1 MPGNPI
7 TPPADT
13 LPIGILYSSKFTL
26 AVSYGDVKSS
36 SPPKTASAPLLSA
49 SFFASPNNFS
59 FKLDVENKLEQILLL
74 LKSGVSVEGLTRG
87 MLFTGFIDGKWN
99 VDLAL
104 LLTEI
109 VFNQVLAIGVKAKIK
124 NIKVLSSDNSNAEFR
139 EEYGKLM
146 SSKNKLKE
154 QGIKEVKE
162 DIKQFPET
170 VGLMS
175 RTQGE

>member
-1 MPGNPI
+1 MYKRQDLNE
-7 TPPADT
+7 AAEFVWDN
-13 LPIGILYSSKFTL
+13 LHE
-26 AVSYGDVKSS
+26 
-36 SPPKTASAPLLSA
+36 
-49 SFFASPNNFS
+49 
-59 FKLDVENKLEQILLL
+59 ENKLEQILLL

-124 NIKVLSSDNSNAEFR
+124 NIKILSSDNSNAEFR
-139 EEYGKLM
+139 KEYGKLM
-146 SSKNKLKE
+146 MSKNKEKKKE
-154 QGIKEVKE
+154 QGIKEIKE
-162 DIKQFPET
+162 DVKQLPET

-175 RTQGE
+175 RVQGE

>member
-1 MPGNPI
+1 
-7 TPPADT
+7 
-13 LPIGILYSSKFTL
+13 
-26 AVSYGDVKSS
+26 
-36 SPPKTASAPLLSA
+36 
-49 SFFASPNNFS
+49 
-59 FKLDVENKLEQILLL
+59 
-74 LKSGVSVEGLTRG
+74 

>member
-1 MPGNPI
+1 MSTPEITTSTSNPFDAPVPGQSLTDIPGNYPWEH
-7 TPPADT
+7 PPQ
-13 LPIGILYSSKFTL
+13 FTDL
-26 AVSYGDVKSS
+26 NEAAEFIWDN
-36 SPPKTASAPLLSA
+36 LHE
-49 SFFASPNNFS
+49 
-59 FKLDVENKLEQILLL
+59 ENKLEQILLL

>member
-1 MPGNPI
+1 MSTPEITTSTSNPFDAPIPGQSLTDIPGNYPWEH
-7 TPPADT
+7 PPQ
-13 LPIGILYSSKFTL
+13 FTDL
-26 AVSYGDVKSS
+26 NEAAEFVWDN
-36 SPPKTASAPLLSA
+36 LHE
-49 SFFASPNNFS
+49 
-59 FKLDVENKLEQILLL
+59 ENKLEQILLL

-124 NIKVLSSDNSNAEFR
+124 NIKILSSDNSNAEFR
-139 EEYGKLM
+139 KEYGKLM
-146 SSKNKLKE
+146 MSKNKEKKKE
-154 QGIKEVKE
+154 QGIKEIKE
-162 DIKQFPET
+162 DVKQLPET

-175 RTQGE
+175 KVQGE